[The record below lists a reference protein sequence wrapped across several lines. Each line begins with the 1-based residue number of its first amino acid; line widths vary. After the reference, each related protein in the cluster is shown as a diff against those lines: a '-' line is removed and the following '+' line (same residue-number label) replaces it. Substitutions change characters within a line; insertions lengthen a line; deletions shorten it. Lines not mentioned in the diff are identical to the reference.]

1 MTLSMIAAEVLKLA
15 RRRGLMWTALAFM
28 VGSVLVILAVV
39 AADRWDERDQRD
51 EPRQAAPPW
60 RNAA

>member
-1 MTLSMIAAEVLKLA
+1 MLVPWRERPVLILEAAAAVLLTLA
-15 RRRGLMWTALAFM
+15 
-28 VGSVLVILAVV
+28 SVLVILAVV
-39 AADRWDERDQRD
+39 AADRWDETDQRD

>member
-1 MTLSMIAAEVLKLA
+1 MLILEAAAAALLTLA
-15 RRRGLMWTALAFM
+15 
-28 VGSVLVILAVV
+28 SVLVILAVV
-39 AADRWDERDQRD
+39 AADRWGEKDQRD